1 MSFKINFQYLFS
13 YLGIVPFVLI
23 IIDKFFFLLINADI
37 YKNFVIYYTT
47 LIIVFI
53 GSINWN
59 LKEKIKTFIV
69 FYGFIPSFF
78 SSIIIIL
85 NLYNYSFE
93 ILYLLL
99 ITILLLQLIC
109 DYFIIYSKNKNAFYF
124 LRLPLTLGIAISLVF
139 ILM

>member
-59 LKEKIKTFIV
+59 LKEKIKTFIA

-99 ITILLLQLIC
+99 VTILLLQLIC

-124 LRLPLTLGIAISLVF
+124 LRLPLTLGIVISLVF